1 MSKTSFFK
9 KLLLVATLLCTAAGV
24 RAQADI
30 VNLGGDAR
38 SSYGSLSYSVGQLAC
53 EHAFAPAITVVN
65 VTESVNEGLQQPYT
79 PRDNQGEGIQAI
91 SASVALYPNPTVD
104 AVILECDN
112 ADATLTYTLYNA
124 QGQQLQQGT
133 YHGGQQRIELN
144 EYAAG
149 NYMLS
154 IQNKVKNEQN
164 IYKIIKAK

>member
-1 MSKTSFFK
+1 MSKTSLFK

-53 EHAFAPAITVVN
+53 ESDFAPAITVVN
-65 VTESVNEGLQQPYT
+65 ITESVNEGLQQPYT
-79 PRDNQGEGIQAI
+79 PRDRQYEDIQAI
-91 SASVALYPNPTVD
+91 TATVSLYPNPTVD

-112 ADATLTYTLYNA
+112 LDETLCYTLYNA
-124 QGQQLQQGT
+124 QGQQLEQGT
-133 YHGGQQRIELN
+133 YHGGQQRIELK

-154 IQNKVKNEQN
+154 IQNKNKNEQN

>member
-1 MSKTSFFK
+1 MSKTSLFK

-53 EHAFAPAITVVN
+53 ESDFAPAITVVN
-65 VTESVNEGLQQPYT
+65 ITESVNEGLQQPYT
-79 PRDNQGEGIQAI
+79 PRDRQYEDIQAI
-91 SASVALYPNPTVD
+91 SATVSLYPNPTVD

-112 ADATLTYTLYNA
+112 LDETLSYTLYNA
-124 QGQQLQQGT
+124 QGQQLEQGT
-133 YHGGQQRIELN
+133 YHGGQQHIELK

-154 IQNKVKNEQN
+154 IQNKNKNEQN

>member
-1 MSKTSFFK
+1 MSKTSLFK

-53 EHAFAPAITVVN
+53 ESDFAPAITVVN
-65 VTESVNEGLQQPYT
+65 ITESVNEGLQQPYT
-79 PRDNQGEGIQAI
+79 PRDRQYEDIQAI
-91 SASVALYPNPTVD
+91 SATVSLYPNPTVD

-112 ADATLTYTLYNA
+112 FDETLSYTLYNA
-124 QGQQLQQGT
+124 QGQQLEQGT
-133 YHGGQQRIELN
+133 YHGGQQRIELK

-154 IQNKVKNEQN
+154 IQNKNKNEQN

>member
-1 MSKTSFFK
+1 MSKTSLFK

-30 VNLGGDAR
+30 VNIGGDAR

-53 EHAFAPAITVVN
+53 ESDFAPAITVVN
-65 VTESVNEGLQQPYT
+65 ITESVNEGLQQPYT
-79 PRDNQGEGIQAI
+79 PRDRQYEDIQAI
-91 SASVALYPNPTVD
+91 AATVSLYPNPTVD

-112 ADATLTYTLYNA
+112 LDETLSYTLYNA
-124 QGQQLQQGT
+124 QGQQLEQGT
-133 YHGGQQRIELN
+133 YHGGQQRIELK

-154 IQNKVKNEQN
+154 IQNKNKNEQN